1 MMMEDIPVYLFTG
14 FLDAGKTKFIQETLE
29 DERFNN
35 GENTLLLICEEGE
48 EEYDPSTFSG
58 PNVFIEL
65 IDDQSELTPTNLE
78 RLQRKHAAE
87 RVVIEYNGMWMLDDL
102 YQNMPDSWMVYQ
114 EFMFADSQTF
124 LMYDANMRGL
134 VVDKLKSC
142 EMVVLNRADDSID
155 KLQIHKIIRA
165 VTRRANIAYEEITG
179 EVYYDDT
186 PEELPFDIEAP
197 VIEVK
202 PEDFAIWYQDIS
214 EEPDKYKN
222 KTVKIGGFTMLR
234 EKLPAGSFIF
244 GRQLMTCC
252 VDDITF
258 AGMLCTGY
266 DPKQLEDN
274 QWIELTAKIAIKHN
288 KVYNKKGPVLGVL
301 SVEPGTPPQQEVA
314 TFY

>member
-1 MMMEDIPVYLFTG
+1 MMEEIPVYLFTG

-29 DERFNN
+29 DVRFNN

-48 EEYDPSTFSG
+48 EEYEPATFSG
-58 PNVFIEL
+58 HNVFIEL
-65 IDDQSELTPTNLE
+65 IDDQSELTPSNLE
-78 RLQRKHAAE
+78 RLQKKHAAE

-102 YQNMPDSWMVYQ
+102 YQNMPDSWLVYQ

-124 LMYDANMRGL
+124 LTYNANMRGL

-142 EMVVLNRADDSID
+142 EMVVLNRADEKVD
-155 KLQIHKIIRA
+155 KLEIHKIIRA
-165 VTRRANIAYEEITG
+165 VSRRTNIAYEDKTG

-186 PEELPFDIEAP
+186 PEELPFDINAP
-197 VIEVK
+197 VIEIS

-214 EEPDKYKN
+214 EEPDKYKG
-222 KTVKIGGFTMLR
+222 KTIKIGGFTMLR
-234 EKLPAGSFIF
+234 DKLPSGSFIF
-244 GRQLMTCC
+244 GRRIMTCC

-258 AGMLCTGY
+258 AGLLCTGY

-274 QWIELTAKIAIKHN
+274 QWIELTAKISIKHN
-288 KVYNKKGPVLGVL
+288 RVYNKKGPVLGVI
-301 SVEPGTPPQQEVA
+301 SVEPGTAPEQDVA

>member
-78 RLQRKHAAE
+78 RLQKKHAAE

-114 EFMFADSQTF
+114 EFLFADSQTF

-142 EMVVLNRADDSID
+142 EMVVLNRADDSVD

-234 EKLPAGSFIF
+234 DKLPAGSFIF